1 MRVTNTM
8 RYQTVLYNLERRNEA
23 LSEYQKQ
30 MASGKRINKSSDD
43 PFGADSA
50 HAFRQ
55 RITMNEQYQRNI
67 ENAEGFMGFTDN
79 TLDSINT
86 ILMNARSTA
95 IQADNDNLQEVDRL
109 VAANEINQDLEDL
122 LNRANTQF
130 AGKYIFGGFNYDV
143 SPFTAERDAEGYITA
158 VVANEDGI
166 DGKIDREIGMG
177 IRESINVGGTEL
189 FQQDGQGD
197 VSDMFQQLITLRDA
211 CLNNQVDEIGPQ
223 IEYLT
228 DSIDHLNFHRAS
240 IGERVNYMQRTLE
253 QLQADN
259 VGLTEGLE
267 TVEDVDLPDAVMNF
281 ELEKNA
287 YTVALQTG
295 GEILQLSLLN
305 FI

>member
-1 MRVTNTM
+1 M

-166 DGKIDREIGMG
+166 DGMIDREIGMG